1 MFEVSSI
8 SFLSYCTGWFGYN
21 IVAHKRKF
29 FIQHIS
35 SQELV
40 QTLRSTPLQQSLLSL
55 CFSISWKQFN
65 LFTQK
70 FLQTFLVL
78 FGQSSIKKKKLH
90 SLKTFARSYFGL
102 FWGLIW
108 MLFLYLL
115 RTVKHF
121 LINVFADVFSYYSS
135 AFCTKQKFHSMSS
148 SPASHLGIF
157 CSVLRYFSLS
167 WELFLCLFSYEI
179 FHIYS

>member
-1 MFEVSSI
+1 MVWLQYCGSQTKVLYSTYSQPGTCPDTSLYSTTAIVTFAMFLY
-8 SFLSYCTGWFGYN
+8 FLKT
-21 IVAHKRKF
+21 V
-29 FIQHIS
+29 
-35 SQELV
+35 
-40 QTLRSTPLQQSLLSL
+40 QSLHT
-55 CFSISWKQFN
+55 KV
-65 LFTQK
+65 FTD
-70 FLQTFLVL
+70 V
-78 FGQSSIKKKKLH
+78 FGFIWTIIYKKKKLH